1 MDSVRLL
8 LVAGVG
14 GGSDCLPTAY
24 LNFKITDEKI
34 KNSKILG
41 HCLFKFR
48 VNFNVAYKFFENT
61 KVRNSSDTVPLTY
74 KIRYSC
80 ITYKIKIKIKSLSA
94 LFQYN
99 NVFK

>member
-34 KNSKILG
+34 TDEKN
-41 HCLFKFR
+41 
-48 VNFNVAYKFFENT
+48 
-61 KVRNSSDTVPLTY
+61 
-74 KIRYSC
+74 
-80 ITYKIKIKIKSLSA
+80 
-94 LFQYN
+94 
-99 NVFK
+99 

>member
-34 KNSKILG
+34 KTQKSW
-41 HCLFKFR
+41 
-48 VNFNVAYKFFENT
+48 
-61 KVRNSSDTVPLTY
+61 DTVPLTFNDFVVQWLAR
-74 KIRYSC
+74 KVSVSQANLLNKFC
-80 ITYKIKIKIKSLSA
+80 SDAAVPT
-94 LFQYN
+94 
-99 NVFK
+99 